1 MRKILFFILSIV
13 CATTLLGQ
21 TPSSADKL
29 FKAGNYAKALEQ
41 YHALTKSY
49 PTNQLFLY
57 RYARCAQELGDD
69 ATAIQYFEKSG
80 NRYTLKHF
88 YAAESHLRLWQTEQ
102 AINEYQAYLKKEP
115 NERTQYIQ
123 QQITAAEKLQRYLN
137 RVERLQ
143 IIDSINVSIDSMLHV
158 IALSAEAGTLT
169 LTDKQLVYTNQRN
182 DRCYWSTTQQNNT
195 LLVSKHRLLDR
206 WSTPDTLPSIINFT
220 PHQCAP
226 FLLSDGV
233 TMYFAAQDTNGLG
246 GLDIYVSR
254 YNTTTETYTTP
265 ENIGFPY
272 NSTANEYLLVLDE
285 TRQIGYLA
293 TDRFAKQGHVHVYSF
308 AISADKQYWRNIAHD
323 TLVQYAQLSL
333 FEHIDIDT
341 INSTVCQQTTDE
353 LGDFYFVIN
362 DSIIYHSIEDFQISA
377 AREKYNEWMQTEQLY
392 LSEQQLL
399 HRLREEYT
407 TADDN
412 RKRELTPTILR
423 LENRQ
428 NQLQIQCEQL
438 LHSIRKI
445 EIEYHQQ

>member
-1 MRKILFFILSIV
+1 
-13 CATTLLGQ
+13 
-21 TPSSADKL
+21 
-29 FKAGNYAKALEQ
+29 
-41 YHALTKSY
+41 
-49 PTNQLFLY
+49 
-57 RYARCAQELGDD
+57 
-69 ATAIQYFEKSG
+69 
-80 NRYTLKHF
+80 
-88 YAAESHLRLWQTEQ
+88 
-102 AINEYQAYLKKEP
+102 
-115 NERTQYIQ
+115 
-123 QQITAAEKLQRYLN
+123 
-137 RVERLQ
+137 
-143 IIDSINVSIDSMLHV
+143 
-158 IALSAEAGTLT
+158 
-169 LTDKQLVYTNQRN
+169 
-182 DRCYWSTTQQNNT
+182 
-195 LLVSKHRLLDR
+195 
-206 WSTPDTLPSIINFT
+206 
-220 PHQCAP
+220 
-226 FLLSDGV
+226 
-233 TMYFAAQDTNGLG
+233 MYFAAQDTNGLG

-323 TLVQYAQLSL
+323 TLVQYAQLRL

-407 TADDN
+407 TAEDN

>member
-1 MRKILFFILSIV
+1 
-13 CATTLLGQ
+13 
-21 TPSSADKL
+21 
-29 FKAGNYAKALEQ
+29 
-41 YHALTKSY
+41 
-49 PTNQLFLY
+49 
-57 RYARCAQELGDD
+57 
-69 ATAIQYFEKSG
+69 
-80 NRYTLKHF
+80 
-88 YAAESHLRLWQTEQ
+88 
-102 AINEYQAYLKKEP
+102 
-115 NERTQYIQ
+115 
-123 QQITAAEKLQRYLN
+123 
-137 RVERLQ
+137 
-143 IIDSINVSIDSMLHV
+143 
-158 IALSAEAGTLT
+158 
-169 LTDKQLVYTNQRN
+169 
-182 DRCYWSTTQQNNT
+182 
-195 LLVSKHRLLDR
+195 
-206 WSTPDTLPSIINFT
+206 
-220 PHQCAP
+220 
-226 FLLSDGV
+226 
-233 TMYFAAQDTNGLG
+233 
-246 GLDIYVSR
+246 
-254 YNTTTETYTTP
+254 
-265 ENIGFPY
+265 
-272 NSTANEYLLVLDE
+272 
-285 TRQIGYLA
+285 
-293 TDRFAKQGHVHVYSF
+293 VYSF

-362 DSIIYHSIEDFQISA
+362 DSIVYHSIEDFQLSA